1 MATKHEVITTDEQI
15 DRAIARASRIATQPR
30 ALAIEYDP
38 RLDLFILQLSNGERL
53 VLQRELLQGLEQGSV
68 TQLSHVEITPA
79 GTGLH
84 WPDLD
89 VDLYI
94 PNLRDH
100 VYGSESW
107 MAQIGRR
114 GGAAKSA
121 AKTSSSRENGKLG
134 GRPKSR
140 PSTHSST
147 TVSRVKKGTAHQ
159 RPAES
164 RAGDASGETKRK
176 RNDTSGPSGT
186 RRRRS

>member
-15 DRAIARASRIATQPR
+15 DRAVARASRISAQPR
-30 ALAIEYDP
+30 ALAVEYDP
-38 RLDLFILQLSNGERL
+38 HLDLFVLQLSNGERM

-68 TQLSHVEITPA
+68 TQLSHVEITSA
-79 GTGLH
+79 GSGLH

-89 VDLYI
+89 ADLYI

-114 GGAAKSA
+114 GGAVKSA
-121 AKTSSSRENGKLG
+121 AKVWSSRENGKLG

-147 TVSRVKKGTAHQ
+147 TVPRVKKGTAHQ

-164 RAGDASGETKRK
+164 RAGDASGVSKRK
-176 RNDTSGPSGT
+176 RNDTSSPSST
-186 RRRRS
+186 RGSRS